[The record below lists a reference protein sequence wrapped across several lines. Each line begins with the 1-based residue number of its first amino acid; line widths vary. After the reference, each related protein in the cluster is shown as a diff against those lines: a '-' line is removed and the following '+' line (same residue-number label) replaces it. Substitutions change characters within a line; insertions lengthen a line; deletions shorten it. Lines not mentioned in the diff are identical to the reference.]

1 MTDENG
7 CGDPRSMLAS
17 PIIAGAGQ
25 FPNDL
30 ESIGDEVQSAPA
42 ARGWKDALRA
52 GTVVPV
58 ALGLVL
64 GIAYLG
70 YAHVQRQITAQH
82 AELQS
87 LKDKIQAMAVAQTRT
102 DVEQSQP
109 LISEIQGLQNHV
121 DTLRRA
127 KQQKKRFGGF
137 KITSILVCSQNSKN
151 NKTGRSAPTFTGAS
165 MMMSALAL
173 AMSSEICALLLI
185 KYEATR

>member
-1 MTDENG
+1 MTAETDENG
-7 CGDPRSMLAS
+7 SGDPRSMLAS

-42 ARGWKDALRA
+42 ATPAARGWKDALRA

-64 GIAYLG
+64 GTAYLG
-70 YAHVQRQITAQH
+70 YAHVQRQIKAQH

-87 LKDKIQAMAVAQTRT
+87 LKDKIQAMAVAQTRI

-109 LISEIQGLQNHV
+109 SINEIQGLQNHV

-127 KQQKKRFGGF
+127 KQQKKEIRGF
-137 KITSILVCSQNSKN
+137 QNHVN
-151 NKTGRSAPTFTGAS
+151 
-165 MMMSALAL
+165 
-173 AMSSEICALLLI
+173 
-185 KYEATR
+185 TRVQPKQQKQ

>member
-1 MTDENG
+1 MKMG
-7 CGDPRSMLAS
+7 VVIRAVSAS

-42 ARGWKDALRA
+42 ATPAARGWKDALRA

-64 GIAYLG
+64 GITYLG

-109 LISEIQGLQNHV
+109 SISEIQGLPKSRRYSSWAGKTAKKEIQGLQNRV
-121 DTLRRA
+121 NTPRGQP
-127 KQQKKRFGGF
+127 KQQK
-137 KITSILVCSQNSKN
+137 Q
-151 NKTGRSAPTFTGAS
+151 
-165 MMMSALAL
+165 
-173 AMSSEICALLLI
+173 
-185 KYEATR
+185 